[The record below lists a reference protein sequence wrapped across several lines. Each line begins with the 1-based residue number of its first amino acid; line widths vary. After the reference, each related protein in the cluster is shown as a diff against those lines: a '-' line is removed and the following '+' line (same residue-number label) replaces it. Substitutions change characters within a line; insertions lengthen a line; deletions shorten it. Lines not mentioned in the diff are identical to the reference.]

1 MSKATIG
8 DAAKLVYLVD
18 KLKDVSPQVG
28 KTVVQKMMFLLDKK
42 GVVNYDYSLY
52 HYGPYSP
59 AVENDLN
66 YVEFLDGVEIHWVKN
81 EGYFITSGSS
91 AASLEESLSVEE
103 KGAID
108 EIVKNFGQ
116 MRAKDLSLLATV
128 LYFWNRFEGDV
139 DGLITAV
146 KSVKPQYSERDIRE
160 KIKLL
165 EGKFFDGSGGGD
177 EVK

>member
-18 KLKDVSPQVG
+18 RLEDVSPQVG

-59 AVENDLN
+59 AVEGDLN
-66 YVEFLDGVEIHWVKN
+66 YVEFLDGVKIDWIKN
-81 EGYFITSGSS
+81 QGYFITPGRST
-91 AASLEESLSVEE
+91 ASLEESVSAEE

-108 EIVKNFGQ
+108 GVVENFGK
-116 MRAKDLSLLATV
+116 MRALDLALLATV
-128 LYFWNRFEGDV
+128 LYFWDRFEGDV
-139 DGLITAV
+139 DGLTAAV
-146 KSVKPQYSERDIRE
+146 KSVKPQYSEVS
-160 KIKLL
+160 KPSVS
-165 EGKFFDGSGGGD
+165 F
-177 EVK
+177 VYP

>member
-1 MSKATIG
+1 MGESTIG

-18 KLKDVSPQVG
+18 MLKEVSSQVG

-66 YVEFLDGVEIHWVKN
+66 YVKFLNGVEIDWIKN
-81 EGYFITSGSS
+81 KGYFIKPSSS
-91 AASLEESLSVEE
+91 AASLEGSLSDGE
-103 KGAID
+103 KGVID
-108 EIVKNFGQ
+108 GVVANFGK
-116 MRAKDLSLLATV
+116 MMAKDLSLLATI
-128 LYFWNRFEGDV
+128 LYFWDRFEGGADR
-139 DGLITAV
+139 LTTAV
-146 KSVKPQYSERDIRE
+146 KSVKPQYSEGDIRE

-165 EGKFFDGSGGGD
+165 KERFFGKS
-177 EVK
+177 

>member
-1 MSKATIG
+1 MSEATIG

-18 KLKDVSPQVG
+18 RLEDVSPQAG

-59 AVENDLN
+59 AVESDLN
-66 YVEFLDGVEIHWVKN
+66 YVEFLDGVEIHWIKN
-81 EGYFITSGSS
+81 EGYFITPGSS
-91 AASLEESLSVEE
+91 AASLEESLSDEE

-108 EIVKNFGQ
+108 GVVKNFGK
-116 MRAKDLSLLATV
+116 MMAKDLSLLATV
-128 LYFWNRFEGDV
+128 LYFWDRFEGDS
-139 DGLITAV
+139 DRLTTAV
-146 KSVKPQYSERDIRE
+146 KSVKPQYSERDIGK

-165 EGKFFDGSGGGD
+165 EGRFFGKSG
-177 EVK
+177 

>member
-18 KLKDVSPQVG
+18 RLENVSPQVG

-59 AVENDLN
+59 AVESDLN
-66 YVEFLDGVEIHWVKN
+66 YVEFLDGVEIHWIKN
-81 EGYFITSGSS
+81 EGYFIKPGSS
-91 AASLEESLSVEE
+91 AASLEESLSVGE

-108 EIVKNFGQ
+108 RVVENFGK
-116 MRAKDLSLLATV
+116 MRALDLSLLATV
-128 LYFWNRFEGDV
+128 LYFWDRFEDDA
-139 DGLITAV
+139 DGLTTAV
-146 KSVKPQYSERDIRE
+146 KSVKPQYSEGDIRE
-160 KIKLL
+160 KIRLL
-165 EGKFFDGSGGGD
+165 KIKFFGKSR
-177 EVK
+177 